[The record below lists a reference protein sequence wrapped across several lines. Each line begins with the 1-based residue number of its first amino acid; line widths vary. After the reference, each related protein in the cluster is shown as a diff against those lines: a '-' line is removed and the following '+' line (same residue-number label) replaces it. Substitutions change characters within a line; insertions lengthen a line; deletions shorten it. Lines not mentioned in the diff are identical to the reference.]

1 MKKTK
6 ISTIKTLL
14 LLFTNLMSFTFF
26 VAQNYKI
33 NVEKALIEF
42 NYVSEETTGTIKGV
56 TGEISFNPS
65 DLSSFKF
72 EGNANIKS
80 INTSN
85 KMRDSHLNAEDYFHT
100 ELYPHISFVAK
111 QLAKKDGQFV
121 LKGDMTIKDI
131 VKNEEILFNF
141 EDGAFSGRCVM
152 YSNDYNIHTQK
163 TREKSKIL
171 IKITVP
177 VL

>member
-1 MKKTK
+1 MKKL
-6 ISTIKTLL
+6 ISVFSI
-14 LLFTNLMSFTFF
+14 LFIALSLN
-26 VAQNYKI
+26 AQNYKI
-33 NVEKALIEF
+33 NVDKALVEF

-56 TGEISFNPS
+56 TGEINFNPS

-85 KMRDSHLNAEDYFHT
+85 KMRDSHLNSAEYFHT
-100 ELYPHISFVAK
+100 ELYPHISFKAK
-111 QLAKKDGQFV
+111 ELTKKDDQFL
-121 LKGDMTIKDI
+121 LKGEMTIKDI

-141 EDGAFSGRCVM
+141 KDGSFSGRCVI

>member
-1 MKKTK
+1 MKKLL
-6 ISTIKTLL
+6 SVFCTIFIVLSL
-14 LLFTNLMSFTFF
+14 N
-26 VAQNYKI
+26 AQNYKI
-33 NVEKALIEF
+33 NVDKALIEF

-100 ELYPHISFVAK
+100 ELYPHISFKAK
-111 QLAKKDGQFV
+111 ELTKKDSQFV

-131 VKNEEILFNF
+131 VKNEEILFTF
-141 EDGAFSGRCVM
+141 KDGAFSGRCVI
-152 YSNDYNIHTQK
+152 YSNDYNIHNQK

>member
-1 MKKTK
+1 MKKL
-6 ISTIKTLL
+6 ISVFSI
-14 LLFTNLMSFTFF
+14 LFIALSLN
-26 VAQNYKI
+26 AQNYKI
-33 NVEKALIEF
+33 NVDKALVEF

-56 TGEISFNPS
+56 TGEINFNPS

-85 KMRDSHLNAEDYFHT
+85 KMRDSHLNSDEYFHT
-100 ELYPHISFVAK
+100 ELYPHISFKAK
-111 QLAKKDGQFV
+111 ELTKKDDQFL
-121 LKGDMTIKDI
+121 LKGEMTIKDI

-141 EDGAFSGRCVM
+141 KDGSFSGRCVI

>member
-1 MKKTK
+1 MKKL
-6 ISTIKTLL
+6 ISVFSI
-14 LLFTNLMSFTFF
+14 LFIALSLN
-26 VAQNYKI
+26 AQNYKI
-33 NVEKALIEF
+33 NVDKALVEF

-56 TGEISFNPS
+56 TGEINFNPS

-85 KMRDSHLNAEDYFHT
+85 KMRDSHLNSAEYFHT
-100 ELYPHISFVAK
+100 ELYPHISFKAK
-111 QLAKKDGQFV
+111 ELTKKDDQFL
-121 LKGDMTIKDI
+121 LKGEMTIKDI

-141 EDGAFSGRCVM
+141 KDGSFSGRCII

>member
-1 MKKTK
+1 MKKL
-6 ISTIKTLL
+6 ISVFSI
-14 LLFTNLMSFTFF
+14 LFIALSLN
-26 VAQNYKI
+26 AQNFKI
-33 NVEKALIEF
+33 NADKALVEF

-56 TGEISFNPS
+56 TGEINFNPS

-85 KMRDSHLNAEDYFHT
+85 KMWDSHVNSAEYFHT
-100 ELYPHISFVAK
+100 ELYPHISFKAK
-111 QLAKKDGQFV
+111 ELTKKDGQFL
-121 LKGDMTIKDI
+121 LKGEMTIKDI

-141 EDGAFSGRCVM
+141 KDGSFSGRCII